1 MPGEEEVRVAG
12 PPRRGG
18 PERGELDVL
27 PRSGGGDGWPPT
39 RRKSGP
45 ACPSRRCTLLTED
58 GGGAAI
64 EAKQDVQPRAAAA
77 SYLDGVAL
85 ISPWSGAGRNTDRDP
100 SPGPPGLGAGNV
112 TNKGSKAQQQRNVD
126 GCDFL
131 IVYDTAAKVGR
142 CVWFT
147 SASTRVTCDETDLVE
162 GGRRRPWTGSCHS
175 WRTGGGGRLVSKTF
189 PYLRASLQDE
199 RFKRAHCL
207 PSLIA

>member
-100 SPGPPGLGAGNV
+100 SPGPPGLGASNV
-112 TNKGSKAQQQRNVD
+112 TNNGSKAQQQRNMD

-131 IVYDTAAKVGR
+131 VLYRGESRQMCVVYIGEHPCHV
-142 CVWFT
+142 
-147 SASTRVTCDETDLVE
+147 
-162 GGRRRPWTGSCHS
+162 RRDRPRRKRPKRLWTGSCH
-175 WRTGGGGRLVSKTF
+175 
-189 PYLRASLQDE
+189 
-199 RFKRAHCL
+199 
-207 PSLIA
+207 